1 MFGYSESRDRMHNSL
16 ETERMWLLEMVQFGL
31 ACIGPVPLFRP
42 MRAKVSA
49 LKFCTK
55 YQASV
60 LLSKY

>member
-1 MFGYSESRDRMHNSL
+1 MFGYSGSRDRMYNSL

-31 ACIGPVPLFRP
+31 ACIGPVPHFRP
-42 MRAKVSA
+42 VRAKGSA

-60 LLSKY
+60 IAQ